1 MNMGF
6 VLFHTAVKLYEISD
20 NEVLKRTIIL
30 VFAAIFCSCIL
41 ISDVCEEKV
50 IVIGSFILFIISAVQ
65 IWIIEKW
72 MLYGS
77 KSKKSN
83 TQENNPQSRMRD
95 HDEEARF

>member
-20 NEVLKRTIIL
+20 NEVFKRTIIL
-30 VFAAIFCSCIL
+30 VFSAIFCSCIL
-41 ISDVCEEKV
+41 ISDVCEEKM
-50 IVIGSFILFIISAVQ
+50 IVIGSFILFIMSAVQ

-77 KSKKSN
+77 KKVKN
-83 TQENNPQSRMRD
+83 QIPKRIILK
-95 HDEEARF
+95 AW